1 VRVPRSSGLITLLLV
16 LPLLTGCT
24 RESAR
29 QAAAR
34 EAVVEKLSIMEYD
47 TDGTRC
53 TGDPAPWFVEKDTTV
68 FVCAARR
75 VGGGCDWYEAKL
87 GNAGWVVVLQR
98 RNAGCVLPFS

>member
-1 VRVPRSSGLITLLLV
+1 MRVPRSSGLVTLLLV

-47 TDGTRC
+47 TDRTRC
-53 TGDPAPWFVEKDTTV
+53 TGNPAPWFVEKDTTV

-75 VGGGCDWYEAKL
+75 VDGGCDWYEAKL
-87 GNAGWVVVLQR
+87 GNAGWDVVLQR
-98 RNAGCVLPFS
+98 RNAGCVLPF